1 MGILGLTVPEEYGG
15 TDLGYFAMALAA
27 EENARVNAGIAMTTG
42 ACSNLFINQI
52 VRNGNDAQKS
62 AFLPDHVA
70 GNFIGG
76 LAMTEPNAGSDVMSM
91 KTSAVKKGDYYVI
104 NGNKF
109 WITNGPVADHIILYA
124 KTDPS
129 RKGCK
134 FLYFR
139 LFHDSFSEKSKKVI
153 FF

>member
-1 MGILGLTVPEEYGG
+1 
-15 TDLGYFAMALAA
+15 
-27 EENARVNAGIAMTTG
+27 MTTG

-52 VRNGNDAQKS
+52 VRNGSEKQKE

-70 GNFIGG
+70 GKLIGG

-91 KTSAVKKGDYYVI
+91 KTNAVKKGDFYLI

-109 WITNGPVADHIILYA
+109 WITNGPVADHIVLYA

-129 RKGCK
+129 RIR
-134 FLYFR
+134 F
-139 LFHDSFSEKSKKVI
+139 I
-153 FF
+153 FFDNFEYY